1 MCFQDQRTCLSNNT
15 LNRAA
20 IYITLRLIES
30 PWEINISY
38 IVHVHS
44 TNLLLVNVQHVQG
57 HILNTVRRL
66 IIEMIVIHLSL
77 NELQIVAI
85 FTCAVHTPANK
96 EVRGHLSVYLY
107 FFFFTVN

>member
-1 MCFQDQRTCLSNNT
+1 M
-15 LNRAA
+15 
-20 IYITLRLIES
+20 
-30 PWEINISY
+30 
-38 IVHVHS
+38 HS

-107 FFFFTVN
+107 FFFLQLTNCNYLKKNIYIPVFFFQLV